1 MLQFLFCSPV
11 KYLILLG
18 AYEYET
24 HINNQRKDANGKN
37 IYIGQAYVKNE
48 GIMALQITPGVRQV
62 LLYVLELEFKN
73 VQSITVRS
81 IFSATKFL
89 WWWLCNQIYT
99 QATLSRVFYRFQR
112 LFSRIMF
119 CERKV
124 YVKYS

>member
-1 MLQFLFCSPV
+1 VLQFLFCSPV

-18 AYEYET
+18 VYEYET